1 MRLPLWLALAP
12 ALLLVTALGC
22 RPRQAL
28 QTPTDLPARVTDVGP
43 ESTVLRAGTETV
55 LEQSPSTAEVESLP
69 GGAKRVTVTD
79 ARGGKSTADVS
90 TESAFTAETVDVPL
104 PPKAK
109 SAAALRLDDA
119 KLNNPMLAAL
129 DVAGMRTAIY
139 TVAGTTVDKVLE
151 FYTKHKS
158 GRFTEFEDARPLGLD
173 MVIVSVKGNEDVNVA
188 LVPEGSGV
196 TLMVLDQSKTKLAKN
211 GG

>member
-1 MRLPLWLALAP
+1 MRLSLWPALVP
-12 ALLLVTALGC
+12 ALLLATASGC
-22 RPRQAL
+22 KPRQAYE
-28 QTPTDLPARVTDVGP
+28 TPTALPARVSDVGP

-79 ARGGKSTADVS
+79 AKGGASSAVVS
-90 TESAFTAETVDVPL
+90 TESAFTAESVDVPL
-104 PPKAK
+104 PSGAK

-119 KLNNPMLAAL
+119 KLDNPMLSAF

-139 TVAGTTVDKVLE
+139 TLPGTTVDKALE

-158 GRFTEFEDARPLGLD
+158 GRFTEFEDARPLGLN
-173 MVIVSVKGNEDVNVA
+173 MVIVSMKDNEDVNVA

-196 TLMVLDQSKTKLAKN
+196 TLMVLDQSKTKLA
-211 GG
+211 GDAG